1 MIKQVFD
8 LNKERMHKIK
18 KELIYLLILF
28 FIGMAVFKIGFYNE
42 NVLNIIKIVSSLFW
56 LFLLPGYFLM
66 LYFEDNLDFIERLII
81 GIALGFGIMGILS
94 YYIGLLGL
102 NIKYH
107 TVILPITLI
116 FIGAIVG
123 LKSKGLKV

>member
-1 MIKQVFD
+1 MKQVFD
-8 LNKERMHKIK
+8 LNKEKMHKIK

-28 FIGMAVFKIGFYNE
+28 FIGIIIFKIGFYNE

-107 TVILPITLI
+107 TIFLPIILI
-116 FIGAIVG
+116 LISLIIN
-123 LKSKGLKV
+123 LKKK